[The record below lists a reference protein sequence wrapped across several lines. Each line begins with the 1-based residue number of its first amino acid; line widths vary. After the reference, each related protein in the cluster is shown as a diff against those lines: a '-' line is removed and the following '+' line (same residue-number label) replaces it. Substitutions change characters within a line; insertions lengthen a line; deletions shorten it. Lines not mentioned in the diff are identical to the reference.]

1 MNTSLMSCERALMV
15 LASHDNEHSPD
26 ERASARRHTSRCP
39 RCSGIYDSALS
50 VVAQQAQVRARPE
63 TAPLLRIGLAIVAA
77 AQLVLAVPWLFGY
90 SLVPHAH
97 VAVAH
102 LTRDGALGLV
112 MASLGLLTAWRP
124 RYVYSSRIVGL
135 LVVVAQLI
143 AGLTDDRMSPARP
156 SFETVHLLV
165 LLILVGL
172 FAVGA
177 DVARRATPEHT
188 SASSVLRSR

>member
-1 MNTSLMSCERALMV
+1 
-15 LASHDNEHSPD
+15 
-26 ERASARRHTSRCP
+26 
-39 RCSGIYDSALS
+39 
-50 VVAQQAQVRARPE
+50 
-63 TAPLLRIGLAIVAA
+63 
-77 AQLVLAVPWLFGY
+77 
-90 SLVPHAH
+90 
-97 VAVAH
+97 
-102 LTRDGALGLV
+102 